1 MKETYCPLGKI
12 YCERFNSDRL
22 RGDTHDSL
30 FIYCKKNNPK
40 FSEPDYLFYNTCEV
54 CPIPSKQQKIERYHV
69 REDQLAQIDCHCVSC
84 YWHKDGGGCENISP
98 AIRLKG
104 NPHGA
109 DCVWDCFSFKHN

>member
-1 MKETYCPLGKI
+1 MNETYCSKGKI
-12 YCERFNSDRL
+12 NCLKHKCDSNGECCE
-22 RGDTHDSL
+22 
-30 FIYCKKNNPK
+30 KKDILGLS
-40 FSEPDYLFYNTCEV
+40 FRYVDIFEV
-54 CPIPSKQQKIERYHV
+54 CPWPSKQQKIERYHV